1 MIKHFCH
8 LSNIKHTI
16 IIKLLNIYL
25 YDCFFIIFL
34 YIYCFTKKKNYFLF
48 FVLFSDITINVVLY
62 IKLENDFSFP
72 SGHATMIFSLIVLLI
87 YTFEIKKFFWQ
98 ICFVFFRHARCYLS
112 SVFDSTFFC

>member
-1 MIKHFCH
+1 MIVF
-8 LSNIKHTI
+8 
-16 IIKLLNIYL
+16 LL
-25 YDCFFIIFL
+25 FFYIFIVL
-34 YIYCFTKKKNYFLF
+34 QKRKITFF
-48 FVLFSDITINVVLY
+48 FVLFPDITINVVLY